1 MNENNQQMHPLF
13 FTFLFFSMIISTRHF
28 YNFNKQYIS
37 IINIQDLYAFFEKL
51 YNYNYSL
58 HSKKNPLLKEET
70 VDAPPVTDTST
81 ILPLPKKKYEDKY
94 IHEVRKEKKEY
105 VFTDEEKIE
114 LGNLFC
120 MKKTSIV
127 SMYEERIDELKK
139 NLHILKKQIND
150 LEKMTNEDFE
160 TLFYEEDEFS
170 KEECINNKHEMWKAI
185 EKELVELEHK
195 VDDNEMIEKES
206 FSYATTTVIE
216 QKTEKLNN
224 CFVMEY
230 TPLGNV
236 LMTYNSK
243 RTSFSYYSDFTVPYR
258 YLEVV
263 ARKFVKTFH
272 CRPLFIDMGEE
283 LQNMENKKKEELKQE
298 TILFEKN
305 KNASSNANND
315 NKDKYKEKE
324 KEKKNVF
331 AKLKNYNKVSG
342 KVNTAPPPKSSIP
355 NNVVNSEKTE
365 NILLKENAN
374 RYTYEGK
381 ISTFQMI
388 KKVERKVVDK
398 KYGMSFADF
407 KKLQIKK

>member
-1 MNENNQQMHPLF
+1 LQ
-13 FTFLFFSMIISTRHF
+13 
-28 YNFNKQYIS
+28 
-37 IINIQDLYAFFEKL
+37 
-51 YNYNYSL
+51 
-58 HSKKNPLLKEET
+58 SKKNPLLKEESS
-70 VDAPPVTDTST
+70 DSPPVTDTSASTTT
-81 ILPLPKKKYEDKY
+81 IVPVPKKKYEEKY
-94 IHEVRKEKKEY
+94 IDEVRKEKKEY
-105 VFTDEEKIE
+105 EFTDEEKME

-127 SMYEERIDELKK
+127 SMYEDRLHELKK
-139 NLHILKKQIND
+139 NLYILKKQIHD

-160 TLFYEEDEFS
+160 TFFYEEDGS
-170 KEECINNKHEMWKAI
+170 KEECISNKHEIWKAI

-195 VDDNEMIEKES
+195 VDDNETIEKES
-206 FSYATTTVIE
+206 FSYATNTVIE
-216 QKTEKLNN
+216 QKMDKLSN

-263 ARKFVKTFH
+263 ARKFIKTFH
-272 CRPLFIDMGEE
+272 CRPLFIDMDEE

-298 TILFEKN
+298 NILLEKN
-305 KNASSNANND
+305 KNATSNANQD
-315 NKDKYKEKE
+315 DKYKE

-355 NNVVNSEKTE
+355 NNVVNTEKRE
-365 NILLKENAN
+365 NVLLKENAN

-398 KYGMSFADF
+398 KYGMTFADF